1 MNIVIKIIFEP
12 EPGSWLMR
20 FKLKM
25 FFVCA
30 GLAHKHALRIC
41 FQPSS
46 QPIRSVRG
54 QKFAPAI
61 AEIVSEL
68 GLTANEWYYD
78 VFFYDLKHFTNNA
91 HSDVIF
97 TKNYLKEFTF
107 AVGFSHFL
115 MTKKKVFFCHQKVT
129 KFCCKFFHV
138 I

>member
-12 EPGSWLMR
+12 KPGSWLMR

-30 GLAHKHALRIC
+30 RLAHKHALRIC
-41 FQPSS
+41 FHPSS

-54 QKFAPAI
+54 QKFAPTI

-68 GLTANEWYYD
+68 GLTANECYYD

-97 TKNYLKEFTF
+97 TTNYLKEFTF
-107 AVGFSHFL
+107 AVGLVTFWWQRKS
-115 MTKKKVFFCHQKVT
+115 FFCHQKVT